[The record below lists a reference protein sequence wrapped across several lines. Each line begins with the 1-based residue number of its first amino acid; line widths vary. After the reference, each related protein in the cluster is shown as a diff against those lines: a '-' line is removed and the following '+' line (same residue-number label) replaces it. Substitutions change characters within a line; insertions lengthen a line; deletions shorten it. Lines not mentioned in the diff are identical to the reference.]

1 AEVTVEAI
9 LLDPQGRET
18 ARGRTLARVAS
29 LARGEAALA
38 LAAGRPSLWSL
49 EDPALHTLVV
59 RVTRLDAPGDE
70 RRLAIGFRTIDFDP
84 DLGVSLN
91 GR

>member
-1 AEVTVEAI
+1 
-9 LLDPQGRET
+9 
-18 ARGRTLARVAS
+18 
-29 LARGEAALA
+29 
-38 LAAGRPSLWSL
+38 L

-91 GR
+91 GRRIKLKGVCLHQDHAGVGVAGPDALLAWRLARLKDMGCNAIR